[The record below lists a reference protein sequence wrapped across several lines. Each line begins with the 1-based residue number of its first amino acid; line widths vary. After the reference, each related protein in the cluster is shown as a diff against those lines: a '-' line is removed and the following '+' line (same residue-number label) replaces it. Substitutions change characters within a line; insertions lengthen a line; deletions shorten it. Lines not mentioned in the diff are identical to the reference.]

1 MDLSKKI
8 EVLFE
13 RYLQNK
19 CAPDELELLYE
30 YFEAAENETTLKQLI
45 LAEIASPQFINS
57 DTVAPETKR
66 KLEKIL
72 KKMMK
77 DIC

>member
-8 EVLFE
+8 EILFE

-19 CAPDELELLYE
+19 CTPDELEFLYE
-30 YFEAAENETTLKQLI
+30 YFEAAENETIIKQLI

-57 DTVAPETKR
+57 DSVTPETKR

-72 KKMMK
+72 KKMIN

>member
-8 EVLFE
+8 ESLFE

-19 CAPDELELLYE
+19 CTPDELELLSE
-30 YFEAAENETTLKQLI
+30 YFEAAENETTIKQLI
-45 LAEIASPQFINS
+45 LAEIASPQLINFDS
-57 DTVAPETKR
+57 VTPETKR

-72 KKMMK
+72 KKMIK
-77 DIC
+77 DIS